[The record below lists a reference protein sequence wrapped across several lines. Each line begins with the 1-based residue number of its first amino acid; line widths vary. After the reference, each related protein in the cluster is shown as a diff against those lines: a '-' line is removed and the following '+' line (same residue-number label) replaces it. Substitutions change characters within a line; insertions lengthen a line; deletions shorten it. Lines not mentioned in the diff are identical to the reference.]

1 MSRSSYDKHKASGK
15 KNTKRKTHPRV
26 IEELKESIRAI
37 IITKQILDLRINFTI
52 NKQLVSAPT
61 VKKQL
66 IKVITKNNAIQF
78 RVNSLNIDNYKETL
92 ASYFCYS
99 ISSLKTNMLLENALK
114 ALVLINT
121 GTKINVLNKKVME
134 NASLAMRHDF

>member
-15 KNTKRKTHPRV
+15 QNTKKKTHPRV

-99 ISSLKTNMLLENALK
+99 ISSLKINMLLENAPK
-114 ALVLINT
+114 TLVLINT

-134 NASLAMRHDF
+134 NASLAMGHDF